1 MKRLTFLLLVV
12 FLFGFNYSYSSD
24 YEEKEAQYQ
33 KCLDE
38 CEQIYERTRS
48 ICSLGCF
55 PAAFSSG
62 EGWAVCMNSCNK
74 RAEESRSECYQRCVL
89 RYKY

>member
-12 FLFGFNYSYSSD
+12 FLLGFNYGYSSD

-38 CEQIYERTRS
+38 CEQIYERRTS

-55 PAAFSSG
+55 PAVFSVGG
-62 EGWAVCMNSCNK
+62 EG
-74 RAEESRSECYQRCVL
+74 
-89 RYKY
+89 

>member
-1 MKRLTFLLLVV
+1 MK
-12 FLFGFNYSYSSD
+12 
-24 YEEKEAQYQ
+24 E
-33 KCLDE
+33 
-38 CEQIYERTRS
+38 TRS